1 LNSQSQFTF
10 VQPQFDFL
18 CSDLSQFKVARAVA
32 ASSAVP
38 VLFPPILLER
48 NEICHYKKPFWLSN
62 AERKAKQED
71 DERIEE
77 AVAALNYY
85 LANDNPPY
93 VTLVDGGVSDNLGL
107 RAILSG
113 VALSGGAQKKYDL
126 IYKDQKPPKRLVI
139 IVVNASTST
148 KTSIG
153 ETTNLPSIGETLSA
167 VTDIQLHL
175 YNTETNSVI
184 KDKLM
189 QWADTVAT
197 KENPVTP
204 YFINLD
210 VTGIQ
215 DPQDRIFFN
224 SVPTSFTLEKEQADK
239 LIVLA
244 KGMLRNNPEYQKLL
258 HQLGT
263 NK

>member
-1 LNSQSQFTF
+1 M
-10 VQPQFDFL
+10 
-18 CSDLSQFKVARAVA
+18 
-32 ASSAVP
+32 
-38 VLFPPILLER
+38 
-48 NEICHYKKPFWLSN
+48 
-62 AERKAKQED
+62 
-71 DERIEE
+71 
-77 AVAALNYY
+77 
-85 LANDNPPY
+85 
-93 VTLVDGGVSDNLGL
+93 
-107 RAILSG
+107 
-113 VALSGGAQKKYDL
+113 
-126 IYKDQKPPKRLVI
+126 I

-153 ETTNLPSIGETLSA
+153 ETTTLPSIGETLSA

-197 KENPVTP
+197 KEHPITP

-215 DPQDRIFFN
+215 DQQDRHFFN
-224 SVPTSFTLEKEQADK
+224 GVPTSFTLEKEDADK

-244 KGMLRNNPEYQKLL
+244 RKMLRQNPEYQKLL
-258 HQLGT
+258 QNLGASVSFGDEQPFPD
-263 NK
+263 